1 MKTLVG
7 IIIVL
12 CALVFFSG
20 CVNNPAVTD
29 RSEGT
34 LHTHYAYTDEWSP
47 TLGCYERVTGYV
59 YNAGNVST
67 DTTRLNFNLV
77 NTNTGTIRD
86 SKSIYVGMVGAGA
99 TTTFETVLDG
109 ECTQQYRVDFAFEK

>member
-1 MKTLVG
+1 MKLSAV
-7 IIIVL
+7 
-12 CALVFFSG
+12 ALVLVVTFVACCG
-20 CVNNPAVTD
+20 CVNSPAVTD

-59 YNAGNVST
+59 YNAGNAT
-67 DTTRLNFNLV
+67 ADTTRLNFNLV

-86 SKSIYVGMVGAGA
+86 SRSIYVGSVGAGA

-109 ECTQQYRVDFAFEK
+109 ECTQGYRVDFAFEK